1 MIIISPQGQDITGVT
16 WMLCSVLPIQE
27 LEFGT
32 LLDILL
38 TIWNLGLVGKIG
50 TYIGTFSTTFLVA
63 LFSNWLPTF
72 FLWVVVVSI
81 LLLYANRLLWFNF
94 EKMTVFAARTLPTI
108 QRAQL
113 LFLFIFA
120 NSPSPFYSL
129 FSFTCATSPLSFTT
143 LTAESWYMPFL
154 KFFNFLFEVPLTYIA
169 NFSQHKT
176 QYNWSRIW

>member
-1 MIIISPQGQDITGVT
+1 
-16 WMLCSVLPIQE
+16 MLCSVLPIQE

-32 LLDILL
+32 LLDILPKG
-38 TIWNLGLVGKIG
+38 WNLGLVGKIG
-50 TYIGTFSTTFLVA
+50 TYFGTFSITFLVA
-63 LFSNWLPTF
+63 LISNCLSTF
-72 FLWVVVVSI
+72 FLRVVVVVSI
-81 LLLYANRLLWFNF
+81 LLLCANRLLWFNF
-94 EKMTVFAARTLPTI
+94 EKMTAFAACTLPTI
-108 QRAQL
+108 QGAQL

-129 FSFTCATSPLSFTT
+129 FSFTCATSPPSFTT

-169 NFSQHKT
+169 NCSQHKT